1 MKIDDNYYEVEKI
14 IDRRIKK
21 GKKEYL
27 IKWKGYSENESTWEP
42 LSHLKYI
49 QEHVKEFNIQYNNNT
64 KKIIEKRKEIE
75 DEKKKKKSRERNKI
89 KEEKENKKKKKE
101 EDKKEKLIIEENNEK
116 DKNNENKKDKKNNEE
131 KREIKEKK
139 TSNKLIGR
147 KRKESEK
154 QLKENNN
161 KNEPLFQV
169 DQSLEKILAIK
180 LDNKNLIAVVERR
193 MKNGKIDK
201 EIMSTEDLKKINPWI
216 LIDYYEDK
224 IKFA

>member
-75 DEKKKKKSRERNKI
+75 DEKKKKKA
-89 KEEKENKKKKKE
+89 EKKKKLKKKKKIKR
-101 EDKKEKLIIEENNEK
+101 KKR
-116 DKNNENKKDKKNNEE
+116 KKKKKKN
-131 KREIKEKK
+131 
-139 TSNKLIGR
+139 
-147 KRKESEK
+147 
-154 QLKENNN
+154 
-161 KNEPLFQV
+161 
-169 DQSLEKILAIK
+169 
-180 LDNKNLIAVVERR
+180 
-193 MKNGKIDK
+193 
-201 EIMSTEDLKKINPWI
+201 
-216 LIDYYEDK
+216 
-224 IKFA
+224 